1 MPYSPPNT
9 FTTKLVAS
17 EFSGNSD
24 ALRVYLHEGIP
35 TGDIAAA
42 DQFDTRHIVG
52 PPLYDPTSGIQHGVT
67 GHQGGLVSTSSLTR
81 LTFTSQSING
91 GDGNYWA
98 PIPLISL
105 RIEVRRR
112 SDVILNWWA
121 ECISGPDDRPFSGF
135 TAIRTSWISFWSQQP
150 DFTEKSRSSL
160 HPTNVHGFE
169 AASPHEVAPD
179 LPWELSG
186 WNDAEGCAVLYKWA
200 DNALAP
206 ITCGLSA
213 FGQIRRVAVLNFGVT
228 IESYT

>member
-1 MPYSPPNT
+1 MPVVIPNT

-24 ALRVYLHEGIP
+24 AIRVYLHEGIP
-35 TGDIAAA
+35 TTDIAAV
-42 DQFDTRHIVG
+42 DGFNTRHIVG
-52 PPLYDPTSGIQHGVT
+52 PPVYDPTSGVQHGVT

-81 LTFTSQSING
+81 LTFTSQGING
-91 GDGNYWA
+91 GSTGNWA
-98 PIPLISL
+98 TIPLMSL

-121 ECISGPDDRPFSGF
+121 ECISGPDDRPFSGPP
-135 TAIRTSWISFWSQQP
+135 AVRTSWISFWAQNP

-169 AASPHEVAPD
+169 ANAPHEVAPD

-186 WNDAEGCAVLYKWA
+186 WNDAEGSAVLYKWS
-200 DNALAP
+200 DNVVAP

-213 FGQIRRVAVLNFGVT
+213 FGSIRRVAVLNFGVT

>member
-1 MPYSPPNT
+1 MPFSPPNT

-35 TGDIAAA
+35 TSDIAAV
-42 DQFDTRHIVG
+42 DGFNTRHIVG

-81 LTFTSQSING
+81 LTFASQSING
-91 GDGNYWA
+91 GNDGFWA
-98 PIPLISL
+98 PIPLMSL

-112 SDVILNWWA
+112 SDVIINWWA
-121 ECISGPDDRPFSGF
+121 ECISGPDDRPFSG
-135 TAIRTSWISFWSQQP
+135 TAAVRTCWISFWQGSP
-150 DFTEKSRSSL
+150 GFTEKSRSSL

-169 AASPHEVAPD
+169 LNAPYEVAPD
-179 LPWELSG
+179 LPWEFSG
-186 WNDAEGCAVLYKWA
+186 WNDSEGSAVLYKWS
-200 DNALAP
+200 DNVVAP

-213 FGQIRRVAVLNFGVT
+213 FGSIRRVAVLNFGVT